1 MNRPGKI
8 LIAEI
13 ATDEHDRGAQSLAAG
28 LRDGGFEVVYTG
40 AAGDAHQLAREAL
53 DEDVDV
59 VALYGPAPVKA
70 PAVELAAAL
79 RGCGMGHA
87 RILLA
92 GGLAGGL
99 DSAADRRLAADADAR
114 QALDAARA
122 LVAAARRGKTAGASR
137 GTS

>member
-13 ATDEHDRGAQSLAAG
+13 ATDEYDRGAQSLAAG

-59 VALYGPAPVKA
+59 LVLYGPAPVKA
-70 PAVELAAAL
+70 PTMELAAAL

-92 GGLAGGL
+92 GGLDG
-99 DSAADRRLAADADAR
+99 AADRRLDGDATPR
-114 QALDAARA
+114 QALDAVRA
-122 LVAAARRGKTAGASR
+122 LVTAARRGKTAGASR